1 MSLVVRMTKAILL
14 DIEGTTTPI
23 SFVHETLFPYAR
35 ERVGKFVETHF
46 GSLSAEINELI
57 VESSNDASYT
67 IPVDPTEPGSISA
80 YLEHLIDQ
88 DRKSTPLK
96 SIQGRIWDEGFRS
109 GELVAPIFDDVAA
122 SMKGWSG
129 SGKTVAIYSS
139 GSVLAQKLLFA
150 HTNYGDLTPFISNYF
165 DTTTGPKRE
174 SSSYASIARNLD
186 IPAAEILFISDVSAE
201 LDAARSAG
209 LQTMLSVRPGNAPL
223 EGDPIYN
230 VITTFA
236 GLE

>member
-1 MSLVVRMTKAILL
+1 MKAILL

-23 SFVHETLFPYAR
+23 SFVHETLFPFAR

-46 GSLSAEINELI
+46 GSLSEEIKQLI

-67 IPVDPTEPGSISA
+67 IPVEPTQPGSISA
-80 YLEHLIDQ
+80 YLQRLIDQ

-96 SIQGRIWDEGFRS
+96 SVQGQIWDEGFRS
-109 GELVAPIFDDVAA
+109 GELIAPVFNDVLAA
-122 SMKGWSG
+122 MERWTE

-174 SSSYASIARNLD
+174 STSYAAIASNLD

-209 LQTMLSVRPGNAPL
+209 LQTTLSVRPGNAPL
-223 EGDPIYN
+223 EGDPIHN

-236 GLE
+236 GLD